1 MKTHDEL
8 LKENRVI
15 YQMIAEHCNEDR
27 TANAYWSDWRR
38 CTDQKMAGDVL
49 RKILTGMMIAENEC
63 TEVNAAETIDR
74 LVAERLEKQGKAKKY
89 EAYIP
94 ENECGIEEGFY
105 DINGI
110 VGLLRKHKD
119 KPETIEFIAEM
130 IEE

>member
-1 MKTHDEL
+1 MRREMKTHEEL

-63 TEVNAAETIDR
+63 TEANAAETIDR
-74 LVAERLEKQGKAKKY
+74 LVVERLEKRA
-89 EAYIP
+89 
-94 ENECGIEEGFY
+94 
-105 DINGI
+105 
-110 VGLLRKHKD
+110 RKRSTRPISLKTNAES
-119 KPETIEFIAEM
+119 KRVFTI
-130 IEE
+130 